1 MGYTQAS
8 TSPATIFLPPD
19 PPESAPP
26 GAGPPDRGSPFAGM
40 LEGHTNA
47 RTAPAEG
54 VKKKGPPAI
63 TAAPAE
69 GSPAPKSEGAHDESA
84 KGAGQAG
91 TAVAGSGAEAAAQSE
106 PTSTPIGGEA
116 SVAAGAAVAVGA
128 ATAAPLTLAEP
139 GASAPGAATAPTPGA
154 ATVPSAPQEALKG
167 EAIVPTAEAAPTDP
181 TATPLPATEPTSSA
195 TPAPTATAAGAG
207 QIELPA
213 SAEAVTGEEVA
224 PVVKSPVPR
233 VRSEA
238 PEPQVG
244 TPLTVE
250 SKVELEAKS
259 GASEGKGRSTG
270 DPSSPDRPAVP
281 TPPQSTP
288 VSNELTSTTEASDPT
303 VETSHEAPPQTT
315 TTQPTTVPT
324 TPATAPAQAP
334 ANSPT
339 SNASFASPAGPAP
352 SPAAALEATI
362 RMAGENGYTR
372 ARVTLHPAELGG
384 VEVLLRGGA
393 SGLTATVVAENPHA
407 AHLLQQSAVEL
418 QRRLADQGIE
428 LASIQILAGGGE
440 APDSA
445 PNGREGASAPAG
457 RAATGNADDTDAPA
471 APEQIKTIDL
481 GGGVLVDVL
490 A

>member
-19 PPESAPP
+19 PPESPPP

-54 VKKKGPPAI
+54 VKKKGPPAS
-63 TAAPAE
+63 AAAQAE
-69 GSPAPKSEGAHDESA
+69 GSPAPTKQGVSSESA
-84 KGAGQAG
+84 SGTGQTG
-91 TAVAGSGAEAAAQSE
+91 TPVAGSQAEAAAQSE
-106 PTSTPIGGEA
+106 STTTPIGGEA
-116 SVAAGAAVAVGA
+116 SVAAGAAGAVGA

-139 GASAPGAATAPTPGA
+139 GASVPGTTPAPTPGA
-154 ATVPSAPQEALKG
+154 PTVPTAAQEAPQGEATVQ
-167 EAIVPTAEAAPTDP
+167 TAEAAPTDP
-181 TATPLPATEPTSSA
+181 AATPLPAADETTSSA
-195 TPAPTATAAGAG
+195 TPAPTATAAAGAG

-224 PVVKSPVPR
+224 PVVKSPVPQ

-238 PEPQVG
+238 TEPQVG

-250 SKVELEAKS
+250 SKVEPEAES

-270 DPSSPDRPAVP
+270 DPRSPDRPAVP
-281 TPPQSTP
+281 TPQQSTP
-288 VSNELTSTTEASDPT
+288 VANEQTSTTEVSDPA
-303 VETSHEAPPQTT
+303 VETSNEAPPQTT
-315 TTQPTTVPT
+315 TTQPTTMPA
-324 TPATAPAQAP
+324 TPASAPAQAP

-339 SNASFASPAGPAP
+339 SFASPAGPAP
-352 SPAAALEATI
+352 SPATALEATI

-384 VEVLLRGGA
+384 VEVLLRGGG

-407 AHLLQQSAVEL
+407 AHLLAQSANEL
-418 QRRLADQGIE
+418 QRRLADQGLE
-428 LASIQILAGGGE
+428 LASIQISVGGE
-440 APDSA
+440 AANGA
-445 PNGREGASAPAG
+445 PNGREGASAAPG
-457 RAATGNADDTDAPA
+457 RAATGNADDTTDAPA